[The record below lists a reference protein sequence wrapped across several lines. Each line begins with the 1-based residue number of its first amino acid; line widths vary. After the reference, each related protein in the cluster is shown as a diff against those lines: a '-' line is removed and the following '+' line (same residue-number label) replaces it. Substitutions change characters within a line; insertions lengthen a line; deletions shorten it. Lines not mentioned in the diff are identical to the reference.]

1 MDKKNILFLMG
12 MFPSYG
18 GVEKVSVT
26 LANKFIEDGHRV
38 TIASYIQPNND
49 FAQLYLSK
57 KCKLLS
63 LTLPVLSLKNIKQLR
78 KYILVNNIDVVIN
91 QWVVPFYATLV
102 WKMAIRG
109 TNCKVYSVHHN
120 KPDTNKRIETL
131 DLLINKG
138 KKYLKIV
145 RFFVREVSRLS
156 LAFCVNCSHK
166 YILLSPSFI
175 PLAKKYARIFNSDK
189 FLSIVNP
196 IVIPGFTGV
205 IHKEKE
211 ILYVGRIEY
220 NQKRTYRLI
229 DIWKELEPYYPDWKL
244 TIVGD
249 GEDMDDLKQR
259 IHQFRLKRVSVIGFS
274 NPLEYYCRASI
285 LMMISEY
292 EGFPLVLIEAM
303 AQGCVPVV
311 YNSFESASDLII
323 HRYNG
328 VLIEKPFCVQSFMKN
343 VQELMDDAN
352 YRKTLSENSRLE
364 SERYSVDNIIKEWYH
379 LIYK

>member
-145 RFFVREVSRLS
+145 RFLVREVSRLS

-189 FLSIVNP
+189 FLSITNP
-196 IVIPGFTGV
+196 IVMPVFAGV

-229 DIWKELEPYYPDWKL
+229 DIWKELEPCYPDWKL

-249 GEDMDDLKQR
+249 GEDRDDLHER
-259 IHQFRLKRVSVIGFS
+259 IEKYGLKRVFITGFV
-274 NPLEYYCRASI
+274 NPQEYYRRSSI
-285 LMMISEY
+285 LIMTSEY
-292 EGFPLVLIEAM
+292 EGFPLVIIEAM
-303 AQGCVPVV
+303 ALGCVPIV
-311 YNSFESASDLII
+311 YNSFESASDMIE
-323 HRYNG
+323 HGYNG
-328 VLIEKPFCVQSFMKN
+328 VLVERPFANNTFIKAI
-343 VQELMDDAN
+343 QELMDNAD
-352 YRKTLSENSRLE
+352 YRDRLSQNSRIV
-364 SERYSVDNIIKEWYH
+364 SNKYSDDNIINEWYQ
-379 LIYK
+379 LMNK